1 MREREQSASKN
12 NAEQWSALLLSITAI
27 GSIEEENVIYR
38 QILADPPV
46 CVAAAAVPHTA
57 LIVFCMWC
65 DSEGID

>member
-1 MREREQSASKN
+1 MVGF
-12 NAEQWSALLLSITAI
+12 AI
-27 GSIEEENVIYR
+27 VYNSYRIEEEENVIYR

-57 LIVFCMWC
+57 LILFCMWC